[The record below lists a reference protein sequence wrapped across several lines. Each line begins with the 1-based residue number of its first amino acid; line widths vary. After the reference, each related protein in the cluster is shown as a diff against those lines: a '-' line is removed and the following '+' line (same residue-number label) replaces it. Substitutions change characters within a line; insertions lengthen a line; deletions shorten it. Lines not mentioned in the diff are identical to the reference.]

1 MPKTLLIKNI
11 KELVQVEDA
20 PRSQPIAGADLAIL
34 PTIKNAFL
42 LVENGRFKDFG
53 KMENCPDRA
62 DEEVDATGRMV
73 FPSWCDSHTH
83 LVFAKSREEE
93 WVDRIKGLSYEE
105 ISNKGGGILNSARRL
120 QEAPEELL
128 FEQAYERLE
137 EVKNYGTGLIEIKSG
152 YGLTVESELKMLRI
166 IRRLKESTK
175 MGVKATFLGA
185 HSVPMEYRNGNRQGY
200 IDLIVNEMLPQ
211 IAGEGL
217 ADYIDVFCEKVAFSV
232 AETEQVL
239 EAGAKYGLK
248 PKIHVNQFYCLG
260 GIAAAVKHGAV
271 SVDHL
276 EVVDDADVDILK
288 KANTIA
294 TLLPSAPFFLNDHIP
309 PARKL
314 IDAGLT
320 VALATDYNPGTTPSG
335 RMSFVLSLACIQ
347 MKMLPEEAINAA
359 TINGAFA
366 LEAANEYGSIARGK
380 RANFFITKPMPS
392 VAYLP
397 YAFGSNLIE
406 RSFVSKVSDAS

>member
-1 MPKTLLIKNI
+1 MPNSLLIKNI
-11 KELVQVEDA
+11 KQLVQSEEV
-20 PRSQPIAGADLAIL
+20 PRTTPIPGSQLAHL
-34 PTIKNAFL
+34 PTIKNAYL
-42 LVENGRFKDFG
+42 LVEGDRIKDFG
-53 KMENCPDRA
+53 IMENCPDRA
-62 DEEVDATGRMV
+62 DEIIDASGRMI
-73 FPSWCDSHTH
+73 FPCWVDSHTH

-120 QEAPEELL
+120 QETPEEVL
-128 FEQAYERLE
+128 FEQAWQRLE
-137 EVKNYGTGLIEIKSG
+137 EVKNYGTGTIEIKSG
-152 YGLTVESELKMLRI
+152 YGLTVESELKMLRV
-166 IRRLKESTK
+166 IRRLKEKSD
-175 MGVKATFLGA
+175 MGIKATFLGA
-185 HSVPMEYRNGNRQGY
+185 HSVPMEYRNGNRQSY
-200 IDLIVNEMLPQ
+200 INLIINDMLPQ

-232 AETEQVL
+232 AEMEQVL

-248 PKIHVNQFYCLG
+248 PKVHVNQFYCLG
-260 GIAAAVKHGAV
+260 GIAAAIKHGAV

-276 EVVDDADVDILK
+276 EVVNDEDIAALQK
-288 KANTIA
+288 STTIP

-314 IDAGLT
+314 IEANLP
-320 VALATDYNPGTTPSG
+320 VALATDFNPGTTPSG

-347 MKMLPEEAINAA
+347 MRMLPEEAINAA

-366 LEAANEYGSIARGK
+366 LEWADEYGSIARGK
-380 RANFFITKPMPS
+380 EANFFMTKPMPS

-397 YAFGSNLIE
+397 YAFGSDLVE
-406 RSFVSKVSDAS
+406 RVFVGGKEG